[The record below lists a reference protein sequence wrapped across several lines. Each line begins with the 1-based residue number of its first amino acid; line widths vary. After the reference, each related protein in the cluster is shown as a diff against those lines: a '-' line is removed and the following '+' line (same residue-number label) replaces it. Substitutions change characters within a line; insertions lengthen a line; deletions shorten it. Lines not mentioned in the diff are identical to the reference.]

1 MTRLGRREYFLL
13 KVSDKNIESLIDEI
27 KSTVSLPPRYR
38 LDIYPGEY
46 GVDVVIEISGPE
58 VEEIRR
64 IDLEMSSKV
73 LEICEKRG
81 IEFHSIEPL
90 QII

>member
-1 MTRLGRREYFLL
+1 MIRLGRREYFLL

-27 KSTVSLPPRYR
+27 RSTVSRPSGYR
-38 LDIYPGEY
+38 IDIYPGEY
-46 GVDVVIEISGPE
+46 GVDVVTEISGAD

-64 IDLEMSSKV
+64 IDLETSSKV

-90 QII
+90 EII